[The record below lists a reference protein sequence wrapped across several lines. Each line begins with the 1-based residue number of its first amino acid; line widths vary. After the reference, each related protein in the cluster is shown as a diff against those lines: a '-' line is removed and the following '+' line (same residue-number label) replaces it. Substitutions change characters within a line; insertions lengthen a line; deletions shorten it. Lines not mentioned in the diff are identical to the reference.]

1 MFFFPFSSL
10 SLSLPFIFS
19 KVARPVK
26 FLLSPPLTPSREFQT
41 VNFSRTFD
49 YRRLLRGS
57 HRGHLQKSVHAH
69 HALITGIEPFT
80 RSRSTFPRGIF
91 PNRYCP
97 LRFSPLSAPSSISL
111 SLSLPRFFPRPRGM
125 RTKETKEESFH
136 RHHRLCMRAEQ
147 TDARKGGE
155 EHRFSAGGSAFA
167 SKRLTSA
174 TLQPRPIY
182 TTIDREKPVNRKLVK
197 FDP

>member
-1 MFFFPFSSL
+1 MFFFPL
-10 SLSLPFIFS
+10 SLSLLHFFQSSP
-19 KVARPVK
+19 RPVK
-26 FLLSPPLTPSREFQT
+26 FLLSPPFNATSRIPNE
-41 VNFSRTFD
+41 RTFHVLSIIAD
-49 YRRLLRGS
+49 FTS
-57 HRGHLQKSVHAH
+57 HLQKSVHAQR
-69 HALITGIEPFT
+69 ALITGIEPFA
-80 RSRSTFPRGIF
+80 RFPRGIF

-97 LRFSPLSAPSSISL
+97 LRFSPILHL
-111 SLSLPRFFPRPRGM
+111 SLSLYLCLVR
-125 RTKETKEESFH
+125 EEWEQ
-136 RHHRLCMRAEQ
+136 RKRKKRAF
-147 TDARKGGE
+147 TGIAVFACARSKPDARKGGE

>member
-57 HRGHLQKSVHAH
+57 HRGHLQKSVHAY

-97 LRFSPLSAPSSISL
+97 LRFSPLSTPSSISL
-111 SLSLPRFFPRPRGM
+111 SLSLCLASFLVREEWEQRKRKKRAFTGITVFACARSKPTREKEGRNTGFLPVVPPSLRNAWPRPR
-125 RTKETKEESFH
+125 
-136 RHHRLCMRAEQ
+136 
-147 TDARKGGE
+147 
-155 EHRFSAGGSAFA
+155 FSHDLFTQRSTER
-167 SKRLTSA
+167 S
-174 TLQPRPIY
+174 Q
-182 TTIDREKPVNRKLVK
+182 
-197 FDP
+197 

>member
-1 MFFFPFSSL
+1 MFSFPFSSL
-10 SLSLPFIFS
+10 LHFS

-26 FLLSPPLTPSREFQT
+26 FLLSPPLTPPREFHET
-41 VNFSRTFD
+41 TNFPRTFD
-49 YRRLLRGS
+49 YRRLLHGS
-57 HRGHLQKSVHAH
+57 HRGDLQKSVHAQ
-69 HALITGIEPFT
+69 
-80 RSRSTFPRGIF
+80 RSNNWNRTVRTVSAWNFPRS
-91 PNRYCP
+91 
-97 LRFSPLSAPSSISL
+97 LLPSSFLSVSALHL
-111 SLSLPRFFPRPRGM
+111 SLSFSLCLASFR
-125 RTKETKEESFH
+125 EEWEQ
-136 RHHRLCMRAEQ
+136 RKRKKRAF
-147 TDARKGGE
+147 TGIVFACARSKPDARKGGE

>member
-1 MFFFPFSSL
+1 M
-10 SLSLPFIFS
+10 
-19 KVARPVK
+19 
-26 FLLSPPLTPSREFQT
+26 
-41 VNFSRTFD
+41 NFSRTFD

-111 SLSLPRFFPRPRGM
+111 SLSLSASLLSSSERNENKGNERRELSPASPSLHARGANRREKRRGGTPVFCRWFRLRFETLDLGHASATTYLHNDRPR
-125 RTKETKEESFH
+125 E
-136 RHHRLCMRAEQ
+136 
-147 TDARKGGE
+147 
-155 EHRFSAGGSAFA
+155 A
-167 SKRLTSA
+167 SKPEAR
-174 TLQPRPIY
+174 
-182 TTIDREKPVNRKLVK
+182 
-197 FDP
+197 